1 MGFEPTKHIATE
13 LKSVPV
19 DRLGIRVGCSWWG
32 SNPRPI
38 AHKTIA
44 LTTELQELV
53 CYFNYLHGVGF
64 EPTKHIALDLESS
77 PFDRSGILSNYN
89 GYSG

>member
-1 MGFEPTKHIATE
+1 MKLHGVGFEPTKHIATE

-53 CYFNYLHGVGF
+53 FIIYYHTI
-64 EPTKHIALDLESS
+64 P
-77 PFDRSGILSNYN
+77 LSNKYIYN
-89 GYSG
+89 KALWI